1 MTIAKRCD
9 NWRWPG
15 EKDWPWQ
22 VEWSG
27 KPLLPNLA
35 HLRLAASDPDIFS
48 ADLNVLYFP
57 SGRSDNYTPHNP
69 ANTVLFASL
78 IDPKD
83 LSQIDKVLAH
93 ETSKTRPGDG
103 EDAFPGGMPGKGGD
117 GGAIASTLHPLTEQ
131 FCNADPG
138 EHGPPTKAIPGKDPG
153 TPNPA
158 YRATMVIRKR
168 VWPNLSKLA
177 LFVEDVTAKKGKDAL
192 ERKQTSDRKRGSI
205 TVIGTG
211 GATCRDEG
219 AIRLPTGK
227 AKAWAD
233 PLAVDAILAYAKD
246 AYRNGF
252 RADAGSLL
260 EPYFA
265 ELSCVAE
272 SDLGPDLSARLTAID
287 AIRRNLMDNV
297 DFFGHPPSWVPRLR
311 AETNFAIYR
320 EVRKTATDLLLF
332 ARGRI
337 AAFDAR
343 NVNAVKT
350 EEISSKL
357 WAEIES
363 RRTQVED
370 SAKQL
375 SASRETIAELATK
388 VAAVQVDIENL
399 RTWTADQARDKVK
412 AQRVFKGVMKLVGGA
427 MKVFPLGQPY
437 LGLGGDVFAGV
448 GDFNWNKKDAAAQW
462 EPILKGIGG
471 KVDGFLK
478 DNKDLIA
485 KDWAP
490 DPQDPTK
497 RRKLEDDLSATQR
510 DLKTKEAEQ
519 AATAE
524 VFKNMWT
531 SDKSEYLKKKQA
543 RLDAWKKE
551 NDTLSDPNQ
560 KKNAEAKYN
569 NVIAALGLEEAADF
583 FATGI
588 KLNENVAKLEAE
600 IAKANEAE
608 KLRLRTEKE
617 ELANFKKKVDEAE
630 QAKKAADTAAA
641 REKEDREKAT
651 GDVKS
656 TLDRLKV
663 IGSGVGEIGAGIAAL
678 ASPVSPD
685 DPEVKA
691 IVDEILNTKQEF
703 EIPNEQ
709 RDKYRKLLKDVA
721 EIQSSQQAAV
731 RTMLGAQQAI
741 AANTAA
747 IAQGLA
753 AASDL
758 AHRSQLVSS
767 VDDTRVRRHL
777 MDMQT
782 RARDMLQWSLYHFVM
797 AFRYEFLMDAPRDI
811 FNIDAI
817 VDAVVK
823 DATVDDKG
831 NKIKDASG
839 KDMTFETISPE
850 AYAKSEEKVLKDYL
864 FRIAKALID
873 RRQIKNAPEGR
884 EISSPYAL
892 YNSVDAA
899 TRDAAKPP
907 AAAPAAVLPQPP
919 AAAAPPSPPHF
930 LLVKWVSKTAA
941 WLENSP
947 PGPARLAPSGR
958 RPQNG
963 PGLPNKKR
971 ADQKDRLA
979 GDRARGSKL
988 STALRV

>member
-1 MTIAKRCD
+1 M
-9 NWRWPG
+9 
-15 EKDWPWQ
+15 
-22 VEWSG
+22 
-27 KPLLPNLA
+27 
-35 HLRLAASDPDIFS
+35 
-48 ADLNVLYFP
+48 
-57 SGRSDNYTPHNP
+57 
-69 ANTVLFASL
+69 
-78 IDPKD
+78 
-83 LSQIDKVLAH
+83 
-93 ETSKTRPGDG
+93 
-103 EDAFPGGMPGKGGD
+103 
-117 GGAIASTLHPLTEQ
+117 
-131 FCNADPG
+131 
-138 EHGPPTKAIPGKDPG
+138 
-153 TPNPA
+153 
-158 YRATMVIRKR
+158 
-168 VWPNLSKLA
+168 
-177 LFVEDVTAKKGKDAL
+177 
-192 ERKQTSDRKRGSI
+192 
-205 TVIGTG
+205 
-211 GATCRDEG
+211 
-219 AIRLPTGK
+219 
-227 AKAWAD
+227 
-233 PLAVDAILAYAKD
+233 
-246 AYRNGF
+246 
-252 RADAGSLL
+252 
-260 EPYFA
+260 
-265 ELSCVAE
+265 
-272 SDLGPDLSARLTAID
+272 
-287 AIRRNLMDNV
+287 
-297 DFFGHPPSWVPRLR
+297 
-311 AETNFAIYR
+311 
-320 EVRKTATDLLLF
+320 
-332 ARGRI
+332 
-337 AAFDAR
+337 
-343 NVNAVKT
+343 
-350 EEISSKL
+350 EE
-357 WAEIES
+357 
-363 RRTQVED
+363 
-370 SAKQL
+370 
-375 SASRETIAELATK
+375 
-388 VAAVQVDIENL
+388 
-399 RTWTADQARDKVK
+399 
-412 AQRVFKGVMKLVGGA
+412 
-427 MKVFPLGQPY
+427 
-437 LGLGGDVFAGV
+437 
-448 GDFNWNKKDAAAQW
+448 
-462 EPILKGIGG
+462 
-471 KVDGFLK
+471 
-478 DNKDLIA
+478 
-485 KDWAP
+485 
-490 DPQDPTK
+490 
-497 RRKLEDDLSATQR
+497 
-510 DLKTKEAEQ
+510 
-519 AATAE
+519 
-524 VFKNMWT
+524 
-531 SDKSEYLKKKQA
+531 
-543 RLDAWKKE
+543 E

-731 RTMLGAQQAI
+731 RTMLGAEQAI

-782 RARDMLQWSLYHFVM
+782 RARDMLQWGLYHFVM

-839 KDMTFETISPE
+839 KDMTFEIISPE

-864 FRIAKALID
+864 SRIAKALID

-930 LLVKWVSKTAA
+930 LLVKWVTSCCLAGD
-941 WLENSP
+941 SP

-979 GDRARGSKL
+979 GDRARGSRLLPRFEFNLHLVHSGVSILCEAPTGKQL
-988 STALRV
+988 DYFYFSKGPDDDPISWNFRCRSKFRRARWSRTRRIRLPRIP